1 MEYTNILTTDDP
13 EPIVVRCREII
24 EKEFMTP
31 ETTNRLAE
39 ILITKYMRLSEADLE
54 EWDSSPEEWA
64 LEEEADS
71 WKYQLR
77 PCAEKVFM
85 DLLSSQRVRLSPLLV
100 QLAGTTPSKQSKFY
114 HALRHA
120 SIALRLTRSFLMRIG
135 MTDLILKDSIYCAI
149 GLGSHDLYGA
159 VDFDSWLSG
168 QLSQEVQNADP
179 K

>member
-1 MEYTNILTTDDP
+1 DP

-100 QLAGTTPSKQSKFY
+100 QLAGTTPS
-114 HALRHA
+114 
-120 SIALRLTRSFLMRIG
+120 
-135 MTDLILKDSIYCAI
+135 MTDLFLKDSIYCAI

-159 VDFDSWLSG
+159 VDFDSWLNG

-179 K
+179 